1 VEKKKRLPDSPLKKK
16 RVDKNK
22 CRVCGEST
30 IPLIMGL
37 INEEGGSSLSNTEM
51 TMRKIRENLL
61 LRKNESTQSQTDV
74 HSKI

>member
-1 VEKKKRLPDSPLKKK
+1 MSASKISKNLDSPQGEEQLKKK

-30 IPLIMGL
+30 IPVILGL
-37 INEEGGSSLSNTEM
+37 INDEAGMNVGNNTEM

-61 LRKNESTQSQTDV
+61 IRKNEANNA
-74 HSKI
+74 